1 MAEGGR
7 NTETGLGKSN
17 WSCTKP
23 VTTRPTVGILPP
35 LSNATKTGTVTGGW
49 ALLEPGLLVLDED
62 CVTAL
67 LPASPF
73 RLLILLYCYAG
84 DPGCC
89 SGPEVLQRLLSSLPQ
104 AIGALNS

>member
-7 NTETGLGKSN
+7 NTETGLGKSI

-49 ALLEPGLLVLDED
+49 AQLEPGLLVLDED

-73 RLLILLYCYAG
+73 RLLILLLRWRSRMLFWSRGPPEALKLFT
-84 DPGCC
+84 PGYRC
-89 SGPEVLQRLLSSLPQ
+89 PQ
-104 AIGALNS
+104 